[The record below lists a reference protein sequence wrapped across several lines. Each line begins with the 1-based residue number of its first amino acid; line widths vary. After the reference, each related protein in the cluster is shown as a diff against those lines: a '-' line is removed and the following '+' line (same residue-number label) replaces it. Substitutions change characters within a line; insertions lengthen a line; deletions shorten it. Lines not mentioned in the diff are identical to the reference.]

1 MPVDMDEKV
10 RVKEKV
16 VAKPEP
22 IKPNTMIADSKTKK
36 LAVTGLFVA
45 MNLVLNQVTIPIGTT
60 MEIGFAFLPIA
71 LIGYLFGPL
80 TAGLSG
86 VIADILG
93 FMLRPAGFFF
103 PGFTLNAFISGILYG
118 LFLHRKTITL
128 WRVALLRLV
137 NTIIISLILTPTW
150 LYIMYETPL
159 VTLPRIIKAVVK
171 YPVDVALL
179 YLILTAFV
187 KIVEKERKNL

>member
-1 MPVDMDEKV
+1 MPLDMDEKV

>member
-60 MEIGFAFLPIA
+60 MEIGFSFLPIA

>member
-10 RVKEKV
+10 RMKEKV
-16 VAKPEP
+16 ESES
-22 IKPNTMIADSKTKK
+22 IKNKVMTDQARTKK
-36 LAVTGLFVA
+36 LAVTGLFIA

-71 LIGYLFGPL
+71 LIGYLYGPL

-93 FMLRPAGFFF
+93 FMFRPAGFFF

-118 LFLHRKTITL
+118 LFLHRKKITL
-128 WRVALLRLV
+128 GRVALLRLV

-159 VTLPRIIKAVVK
+159 ITIPRIIKAIVK

-179 YLILTAFV
+179 YMVLTAFV
-187 KIVEKERKNL
+187 KFVEKDRKNF